1 MAIVASCFASNSKI
15 MNVLLVG
22 KVKINNE
29 WKRKVK
35 INNLNV
41 VKDLCVILKEKF
53 I

>member
-1 MAIVASCFASNSKI
+1 MAITTSSFASNSNI
-15 MNVLLVG
+15 RNVLLMG

-41 VKDLCVILKEKF
+41 VRDICVILKEKF

>member
-1 MAIVASCFASNSKI
+1 M
-15 MNVLLVG
+15 G

-41 VKDLCVILKEKF
+41 VRDICVILKEKF

>member
-1 MAIVASCFASNSKI
+1 MAIVASCFASNSEI
-15 MNVLLVG
+15 RNVLLMG
-22 KVKINNE
+22 KVEINNK

-35 INNLNV
+35 INNLNA